1 MKLAIKM
8 IASTLVVAGGAL
20 VGRWQ
25 ATRQFTEEP
34 PYTVVRTLGGSIE
47 VRRYEPMVVAETR
60 VRASFDEASSEG
72 FRRLAGYI
80 FGGNQRRESL
90 SMTTPVAIESE
101 RLAMT
106 TPVAIESEN
115 GEQIVSFVMPPGR
128 TMDTLPVPNDAR
140 VTLREVPARTIAVLT
155 YRGTTTTEIIA
166 TQTQALRDALAH
178 DGATPTGNP
187 ISSRYDP
194 PWTLPMLR
202 RNEIWI
208 AVAEP
213 N

>member
-1 MKLAIKM
+1 MKLATKM
-8 IASTLVVAGGAL
+8 IAGALVVAGGAL

-34 PYTVVRTLGGSIE
+34 PYTVVRSLGASME

-60 VRASFDEASSEG
+60 VRASLDEATSEG

-90 SMTTPVAIESE
+90 
-101 RLAMT
+101 AMT
-106 TPVAIESEN
+106 TPVAVESEN
-115 GEQIVSFVMPPGR
+115 GEQVVTFVMPPGR
-128 TMDTLPVPNDAR
+128 TLASLPVPNDAR

-155 YRGTTTTEIIA
+155 YRGTTTPEILA
-166 TQTQALRDALAH
+166 VQTQVLRDALARE
-178 DGATPTGNP
+178 GVMPSGNP
-187 ISSRYDP
+187 MSSRYDP

-202 RNEIWI
+202 RNEVWI
-208 AVAEP
+208 PIAE
-213 N
+213 